1 MCYNLVEI
9 TDMPEKED
17 PMSLVKYEILLNAL
31 KYGSITAAAE
41 QMGYTQ
47 SGVSH
52 MLNSLEDELG
62 VKLIIRNKKGVSLT
76 SSGEILLP
84 YIKKVVSENDAFMQ
98 AVSEVND
105 VLRGQ
110 LTIGSFATVSSHY
123 LPHLIRDF
131 NREYPNVTFRM
142 VHGSYG
148 EIEHWIET
156 RQVDCGFV
164 SLPTHPEFH
173 TIPALQDRLVAI
185 VGTDYPHNFPKDRK
199 VTLEEI
205 ANQDIV
211 AMEMDT
217 DYDLV
222 RLFKGTSL
230 KFEPKVITDDANA
243 TLKMVEHDMG
253 VAVFPI
259 TYLSDLSEQID
270 VYEIDTEFTRTLAL
284 AYTNLKEA
292 SPVMRRFIEFIKKQG
307 PMSFAAFNHIKAVN
321 DPE

>member
-1 MCYNLVEI
+1 
-9 TDMPEKED
+9 
-17 PMSLVKYEILLNAL
+17 MSLVKYEILLNAL

-62 VKLIIRNKKGVSLT
+62 VKLIVRNKKGVSLT

-84 YIKKVVSENDAFMQ
+84 YIKKVVSENEAFLQ

-110 LTIGSFATVSSHY
+110 LTIGSFGTVSSHY

-131 NREYPNVTFRM
+131 NKEYPNVSFRI
-142 VHGSYG
+142 VHGNYG

-164 SLPTHPEFH
+164 SLPTRDSFT

-185 VGTDYPHNFPKDRK
+185 VGKDYPHHFPKDRK
-199 VTLEEI
+199 VSLEEI
-205 ANQDIV
+205 ARQDMV
-211 AMEMDT
+211 LMEDDS
-217 DYDLV
+217 DYDLTL
-222 RLFKGTSL
+222 LFKGTPYHW
-230 KFEPKVITDDANA
+230 KPKVVVGDNNA
-243 TLKMVEHDMG
+243 ALKMVEHDMG
-253 VAVFPI
+253 VCIFPI
-259 TYLSDLSEQID
+259 TYLSDLSEFIE
-270 VYEIDTEFTRTLAL
+270 VYEIDTDFTRTVAL
-284 AYTNLKEA
+284 AYTGLKEA
-292 SPVMRRFIEFIKKQG
+292 SPVMKRFVQFIEERG
-307 PMSFAAFNHIKAVN
+307 SMSFAAFNHIKAVN
-321 DPE
+321 DPD